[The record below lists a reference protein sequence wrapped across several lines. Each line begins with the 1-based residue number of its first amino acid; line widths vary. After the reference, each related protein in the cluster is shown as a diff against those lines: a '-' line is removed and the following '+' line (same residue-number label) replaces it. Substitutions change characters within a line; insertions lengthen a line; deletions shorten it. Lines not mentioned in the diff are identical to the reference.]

1 MGGYEERWE
10 ATPVL
15 DWWDVGNS
23 ASSPAPWDHVL
34 SKDVDDDVLPE
45 YAPCGNV
52 SGVQRKVQKCKH
64 KLDHVLHVCTLG
76 SDFGRRFFGCHYE
89 VNFVPS

>member
-1 MGGYEERWE
+1 MGGYEEWWE

-23 ASSPAPWDHVL
+23 ASFPAPRDHVL
-34 SKDVDDDVLPE
+34 SKDVDDEVLPE

-52 SGVQRKVQKCKH
+52 SGVQRNVQKCKH
-64 KLDHVLHVCTLG
+64 KLDHVLRV
-76 SDFGRRFFGCHYE
+76 
-89 VNFVPS
+89 